1 MATRKEIQTTLK
13 AQNVQRDSKIASFRN
28 RLQRFMATNLDEILG
43 DLESGDLNALEAANI
58 LGGLRQALVDAGLDE
73 EVGGLL
79 DIYRDELNGI
89 EELFNLTTGRDL
101 TYSDIDAD
109 VIDALI
115 NFDIER
121 TRGEVLQYAEE
132 IKSVIMR
139 SVITGN
145 APNIRDLHEELGDS
159 TFNNIETEL
168 RTSVTG
174 FSQSLNN
181 AKATE
186 AGLELFLYVGPDD
199 DATREFCADV
209 LESRTPPIYTAEEIA
224 DMDNGQ
230 GLEVATYMGGYNCR
244 HRWSALSLD
253 VAKSLGYGEN

>member
-1 MATRKEIQTTLK
+1 MPTQREIQKTLK
-13 AQNVQRDSKIASFRN
+13 AQNLQRDAMVTAFRN
-28 RLQRFMATNLDEILG
+28 RLQRFMATNLDQILG
-43 DLESGDLNALEAANI
+43 DLESGDVGALEAANI
-58 LGGLRQALVDAGLDE
+58 LGGLKQALIDAGVDDE
-73 EVGGLL
+73 IGGLL
-79 DIYRDELNGI
+79 DIYREELGAI
-89 EELFNLTTGRDL
+89 EELFNLTTTRNL
-101 TYSDIDAD
+101 TYSNIDAD

-139 SVITGN
+139 SVLTGN
-145 APNIRDLHEELGDS
+145 APNIRDLHDELGDS

-181 AKATE
+181 AKALE
-186 AGLELFLYVGPDD
+186 AGLELFLYIGPDD